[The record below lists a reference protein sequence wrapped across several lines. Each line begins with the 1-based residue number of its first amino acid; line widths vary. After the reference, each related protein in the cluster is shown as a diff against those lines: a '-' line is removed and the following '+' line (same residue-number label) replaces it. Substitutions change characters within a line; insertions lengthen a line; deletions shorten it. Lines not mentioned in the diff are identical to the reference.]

1 MNSVKSLQVCPPS
14 VNKYATLQFQKFGE
28 IYDAGYRSGMDAVR
42 AWREKLEQDNNPR
55 LASIFVGQRATFG
68 GTRYNTMGGR
78 GGGMGGKALQRTMS
92 VPSMGTSSGYVGMA
106 DFGGPLGGGR
116 VGRRARGRGI
126 YYGVRRG
133 RGTQDMGQDSYFSKN
148 ESSSGNSSVYLKS

>member
-78 GGGMGGKALQRTMS
+78 GRGMGGKALQRTMS

-106 DFGGPLGGGR
+106 DFGGPLGGAQSGAQSAGEGDEYSDDS
-116 VGRRARGRGI
+116 VLS
-126 YYGVRRG
+126 GVYTMG
-133 RGTQDMGQDSYFSKN
+133 SDEEEGQDMRQDSYFFK
-148 ESSSGNSSVYLKS
+148 K